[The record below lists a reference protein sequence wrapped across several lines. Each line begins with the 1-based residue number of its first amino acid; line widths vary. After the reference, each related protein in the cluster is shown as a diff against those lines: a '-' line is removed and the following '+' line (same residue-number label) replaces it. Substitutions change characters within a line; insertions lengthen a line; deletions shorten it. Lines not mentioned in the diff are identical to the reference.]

1 MRQSSGLLKFGF
13 TITVCIWLCL
23 YLLMLLAT
31 ERFCAVCL
39 NLMFLCL
46 LQLVVPTFVASS
58 CAFAVDLKDPLL
70 WQVGICGLEFA
81 FLFLVHGFIDP
92 LRVHDFFVPFP
103 CKCICLLGF
112 LSMHLFL
119 ATLNINWYCCSSFES
134 LPLQSWKTSDLP
146 TAVNVHVYLFCA
158 HWNCLH

>member
-31 ERFCAVCL
+31 ERFCAECL

-46 LQLVVPTFVASS
+46 LQLVVRSFVASS
-58 CAFAVDLKDPLL
+58 CAFAVDLKGLL
-70 WQVGICGLEFA
+70 LCQVGMDMWIGIYSLCF
-81 FLFLVHGFIDP
+81 FLAQGFIDP
-92 LRVHDFFVPFP
+92 LRIHDFFVPFP
-103 CKCICLLGF
+103 CLCICLLGF
-112 LSMHLFL
+112 FSMHLFL

-134 LPLQSWKTSDLP
+134 RPL
-146 TAVNVHVYLFCA
+146 
-158 HWNCLH
+158 